1 MGEDYLRKR
10 VKLFIDQVTGKVT
23 PPVPIK
29 KTPQLS
35 FWRRWLRKRASKDS
49 L

>member
-23 PPVPIK
+23 PPVPLKNI
-29 KTPQLS
+29 PRHS
-35 FWRRWLRKRASKDS
+35 FWKRWFKKRASKDS
-49 L
+49 F